1 MLGNLSSIW
10 NQCVIRSANGTNS
23 MTRPENTNTINT
35 GVILLQVTL
44 FTKITKW
51 QLTAITHHLERLL
64 MGQLAKTHVT
74 HLNYP
79 NVHRIR
85 QYGVLIIPL
94 SGKLNAIPYKYITQ
108 HDTGIPSQHQNS
120 CMEEQLRRKFADF
133 LTSRSFTITP
143 GDIKSISI
151 NSWFLCLLMI
161 RSVQP

>member
-1 MLGNLSSIW
+1 
-10 NQCVIRSANGTNS
+10 
-23 MTRPENTNTINT
+23 MTRPENTNTTNT

-94 SGKLNAIPYKYITQ
+94 SGKLNAIPYRYITQ

-120 CMEEQLRRKFADF
+120 WMEEQFRRKFADF